1 MTRPA
6 VIIGLGGTGQQ
17 VVLSLKK
24 DLLEIGK
31 GRMPEEV
38 RLLAFD
44 SAGRIAPQEG
54 VELEDEIEYFPVGAS
69 LYELVRS
76 IRDDKVNAAN
86 GAPAALSHLHWFP
99 AEAALP
105 LGMAALTTSIGCGAY
120 RPLGRLSLF
129 NKVGPIVE
137 KIRVAIRA
145 AGQHAYG
152 TRAQAENAN
161 LLEILVVS
169 SFAGGTGAGM
179 FVDIGWL
186 VRHVAENMLYDKY
199 VLRGFFLLPSGF
211 DGGDAG
217 VLRARQGRGFAAWR
231 ELNRSLLGGGRNK
244 IVYSPADAS
253 LNVST
258 DSVCYDV
265 SYLLDPQRE
274 TYPLQASPQQG
285 IYPGIAH
292 AMSLMLDK
300 KSGNNFTFFWSDV
313 FMSLRAAN
321 PGVYHSAFGCYT
333 LKVPVHA
340 TEALFAQ
347 SLAIDTLDAL
357 LKPRYAEG
365 VFAGLAGNQNGEK
378 SAGWTG
384 SAAAQQFLVQD
395 ALVAGVATFTNTPWL
410 RIIGALEAMPEAQKV
425 VHIKNVAR
433 SALSAG
439 QMERY
444 FQAFSRVPKAA
455 AAAGAA
461 AAPDMLQLTNE
472 LRWWVWT
479 VALPSRVFG
488 DTPEQAVTRL
498 ISLDNP
504 TGVAR
509 VFARKYGDETAYGTG
524 EGGHGEFG
532 AEMQRV
538 KLAQLDAFRSLLR
551 EQMLVDLN
559 GTAGSAVTAKTGK
572 LGYVRAFCEG
582 LSAKLDGFGKF
593 VGDVRVMRSA
603 ELTKAASTKDAVVK
617 AQKEYVGLCDKTC
630 VFTFWDSQ
638 VHPEAHRAQ
647 RRYLKAVQVDMD
659 RRRGDIFLIV
669 MAQTVA
675 EMKAVVDATLKD
687 LVNWVA
693 HLAYGD
699 LGFKIQGLRDRLG
712 VTKENIVANQHKFD
726 LLGNPAFETN
736 KVFGGVSQAIAKKEF
751 VPAPAM
757 VAELLGAFHWTAAV
771 DAGIVRL
778 GFTVDY
784 PGANPGAVPTPKFL
798 LREGGDCAANN
809 EEHIVELCRRQYT
822 KLVDQVSQPLAVEVG
837 RIFGSEELAV
847 AMHDHAGVYYR
858 RRPGGIAQPPLS
870 RAAFLRV
877 NLLAS
882 PSCEGYFKEFFNKY
896 RQLHPDVKRFDTY
909 ESEDQY
915 KMTMMHVYDLIQSEN
930 FEMWHT
936 CRGSYPELFVREK
949 ENAVHIFPAEQN
961 AAYYER
967 RLPNDLQTNVREFQP
982 EVTAL
987 LESRERL
994 SLFFRAFAT
1003 GYIAY
1008 RNETID
1014 EVFNQFWG
1022 YQLSGGPMVHLT
1034 NLQPGKDDT
1043 NVFGLVKAFLYG
1055 RDVRHDRQEVVG
1067 IGWPALA
1074 RALVLFEQDPQMQA
1088 RSRYEEQM
1096 RGNSAGLVARIRS
1109 GGAMDAQ
1116 NNAGAIAVKQQYLDL
1131 ADVAELILK
1140 DACGALRA

>member
-24 DLLEIGK
+24 DLLEVGK
-31 GRMPEEV
+31 GKLPDEV

-54 VELEDEIEYFPVGAS
+54 VELEDEIEYFPIGAP

-105 LGMAALTTSIGCGAY
+105 LGMAALATSIGCGAY

-137 KIRVAIRA
+137 KIKGAIRA

-152 TRAQAENAN
+152 TRGQAESAN

-186 VRHVAENMLYDKY
+186 VRHVAEDMLQDRY

-211 DGGDAG
+211 YGGDAG

-231 ELNRSLLGGGRNK
+231 ELNRALTGSGRNK

-274 TYPLQASPQQG
+274 AYPLQASPEEG
-285 IYPGIAH
+285 IFPAIAH
-292 AMSLMLDK
+292 GMSLMLDK
-300 KSGNNFTFFWSDV
+300 KSGNNFTFFWSNV
-313 FMSLRAAN
+313 FMSLKAAN

-333 LKVPVHA
+333 LKVPVYA

-357 LKPRYAEG
+357 LKPMYADG
-365 VFAGLAGNQNGEK
+365 VFTGLAENQNLEK
-378 SAGWTG
+378 STGWTG
-384 SAAAQQFLVQD
+384 AAAAQEFLKQV
-395 ALVAGVATFTNTPWL
+395 ALFAGGVAYQNTPWL
-410 RIIGALEAMPEAQKV
+410 RVIGALEDFTEAQKV
-425 VHIKNVAR
+425 AHINALAR
-433 SALSAG
+433 SALSG
-439 QMERY
+439 QMLRY
-444 FQAFSRVPKAA
+444 FSAFSQIPNAP

-461 AAPDMLQLTNE
+461 AAPVMQQLTNE
-472 LRWWVWT
+472 LQWSVWKEA
-479 VALPSRVFG
+479 VPSREFG
-488 DTPEQAVTRL
+488 DTPQQAYVRL
-498 ISLDNP
+498 TSTTNP
-504 TGVAR
+504 KGVAM
-509 VFARKYGDETAYGTG
+509 VFARRFGDETKFGTS

-538 KLAQLDAFRSLLR
+538 KLAQLDMFRSLLR

-559 GTAGSAVTAKTGK
+559 GSVGSAVIAKTGK
-572 LGYVRAFCEG
+572 LGYVRAFCES
-582 LSAKLDGFGKF
+582 LSAKLDGFGTF
-593 VGDVRVMRSA
+593 VKDVMEVKSA
-603 ELTKAASTKDAVVK
+603 DLHTAAHTKTAVQK
-617 AQKEYVGLCDKTC
+617 AQKEYDGLCGKTC
-630 VFTFWDSQ
+630 VFTWWDSQ

-647 RRYLKAVQVDMD
+647 RRYLKAAQVDMD

-669 MAQTVA
+669 MAQTIA
-675 EMKAVVDATLKD
+675 EMKGVVDATLND
-687 LVNWVA
+687 LNNWVA
-693 HLAYGD
+693 HLVDGGG
-699 LGFKIQGLRDRLG
+699 GFDIQGLRYRLDE
-712 VTKENIVANQHKFD
+712 TKKHIVANQKRYD
-726 LLGNPAFETN
+726 RLGNPAFETN
-736 KVFGGVSQAIAKKEF
+736 RTFAGVSQAIAKKQF

-757 VAELLGAFHWTAAV
+757 VAELLGAFRWAAAV
-771 DAGIVRL
+771 EPGIVRL
-778 GFTVDY
+778 ACAVEY
-784 PGANPGAVPTPKFL
+784 PGTTPAAARIPHSL
-798 LREGGDCAANN
+798 LREGENCAANN
-809 EEHIVELCRRQYT
+809 EASIVALSRLQYT
-822 KLVDQVSQPLAVEVG
+822 QLVDQVSQPLAVEVG
-837 RIFGSEELAV
+837 RIFGSEALAV
-847 AMHDHAGVYYR
+847 AMQNHAGVYYR
-858 RRPGGIAQPPLS
+858 QRPGGIAQPPLS

-882 PSCEGYFKEFFNKY
+882 PDRAEYFKEFLAHY
-896 RQLHPDVKRFDTY
+896 RQLHTGLPSAQMF

-915 KMTMMHVYDLIQSEN
+915 KMTMMHVYDLIQSEH

-936 CRGSYPELFVREK
+936 CRGSYPELFVNQAED
-949 ENAVHIFPAEQN
+949 AVHIFPAEQHS
-961 AAYYER
+961 AYYER
-967 RLPNDLQTNVREFQP
+967 RLPSDLQTNVREFQP

-994 SLFFRAFAT
+994 SLFFRAFAI
-1003 GYIAY
+1003 GLIAY

-1014 EVFNQFWG
+1014 GVFNQFWG
-1022 YQLSGGPMVHLT
+1022 YQLSEGSMVHLS
-1034 NLQPGKDDT
+1034 NLQPGRDET
-1043 NVFGLVKAFLYG
+1043 NVFGLVRAFLHG
-1055 RDVRHDRQEVVG
+1055 RDVRHDKQEVLA
-1067 IGWPALA
+1067 IDWPALVHG
-1074 RALVLFEQDPQMQA
+1074 LVLFEQDVQMQA

-1096 RGNSAGLVARIRS
+1096 RGKSAGLVARIKS
-1109 GGAMDAQ
+1109 GGAMGAQ
-1116 NNAGAIAVKQQYLDL
+1116 NNAGATAGNQKFLDL
-1131 ADVAELILK
+1131 ADVAELILR
-1140 DACGALRA
+1140 DACAGLA

>member
-31 GRMPEEV
+31 GELPKEV

-54 VELEDEIEYFPVGAS
+54 VELEHDIEYFQIGAP
-69 LYELVRS
+69 LYELIKS

-86 GAPAALSHLHWFP
+86 GAQAQLSHLHWFP
-99 AEAALP
+99 AEAAVL
-105 LGMAALTTSIGCGAY
+105 LGGAALNTSIGCGAY

-129 NKVGPIVE
+129 NKVGPVVE
-137 KIRVAIRA
+137 KIKGAISVA
-145 AGQHAYG
+145 GETAYG
-152 TRAQAENAN
+152 SRSDAENAN

-169 SFAGGTGAGM
+169 SLAGGTGAGAL
-179 FVDIGWL
+179 VDIGWL
-186 VRHVAENMLYDKY
+186 VRHIAEHMLYDKY
-199 VLRGFFLLPSGF
+199 VLRGFFVLPSGF
-211 DGGDAG
+211 GAGDARD
-217 VLRARQGRGFAAWR
+217 VRSKEGRGFAAWR
-231 ELNRSLLGGGRNK
+231 ELDRALLGGGRNK
-244 IVYSPADAS
+244 IVYEPADAS

-258 DSVCYDV
+258 DSKCYDV
-265 SYLLDPQRE
+265 SYLLDPRRE
-274 TYPLQASPQQG
+274 TYPLQAEPEVG
-285 IYPGIAH
+285 IFPAIAH
-292 AMSLMLDK
+292 GMSLMLDK
-300 KSGNNFTFFWSDV
+300 KSGNNFTFFWSNV
-313 FMSLRAAN
+313 FMNLMAEN

-333 LKVPVHA
+333 LKVPVYA

-365 VFAGLAGNQNGEK
+365 IFAGLEENQNLERPAGW
-378 SAGWTG
+378 SAG
-384 SAAAQQFLVQD
+384 AAVKEFLTQVQ
-395 ALVAGVATFTNTPWL
+395 LITSGGPILNTPWL
-410 RIIGALEAMPEAQKV
+410 RIIGKLEDFTEAQRA
-425 VHIKNVAR
+425 VHIRALAN
-433 SALSAG
+433 SALSG
-439 QMERY
+439 QMSIY
-444 FQAFSRVPKAA
+444 FSAFSQIPNVG

-461 AAPDMLQLTNE
+461 AVPVMQQLTKE
-472 LRWWVWT
+472 LQWAVWT
-479 VALPSRVFG
+479 VAVPSREFG
-488 DTPEQAVTRL
+488 DTPQQAFVRL
-498 ISLDNP
+498 TNTNSANSVP
-504 TGVAR
+504 M
-509 VFARKYGDETAYGTG
+509 VFARRFGDETQYGTG
-524 EGGHGEFG
+524 GGGHGEFG

-538 KLAQLDAFRSLLR
+538 KLAQLGAFRSLLR

-559 GTAGSAVTAKTGK
+559 GTVGDAVTAKTGK
-572 LGYVRAFCEG
+572 LGYVRAFCEV
-582 LSAKLDGFGKF
+582 LSAKLDGFGTFLKA
-593 VGDVRVMRSA
+593 VMEMRSA
-603 ELTKAASTKDAVVK
+603 ELQRAANTQNAVRR
-617 AQKEYVGLCDKTC
+617 AQSEYDGLRGETC
-630 VFTFWDSQ
+630 VFTWWDSQ

-647 RRYLKAVQVDMD
+647 RRYLKAAQVDMD

-675 EMKAVVDATLKD
+675 EMKTVVDVTLKD
-687 LVNWVA
+687 LNNWIA
-693 HLAYGD
+693 HLAYGER
-699 LGFKIQGLRDRLG
+699 GFNIQGLRARLG
-712 VTKENIVANQHKFD
+712 VSKEDIVANQYKYD
-726 LLGNPAFETN
+726 LLGNPHFAANRT
-736 KVFGGVSQAIAKKEF
+736 FGGVAQAIAKREF

-757 VAELLGAFHWTAAV
+757 VAELLGAFRWTASV
-771 DAGIVRL
+771 EPGIVRL
-778 GFTVDY
+778 GFAVDY
-784 PGANPGAVPTPKFL
+784 PGATPTAARIPHAL
-798 LREGGDCAANN
+798 LREGEKCAAIN
-809 EEHIVELCRRQYT
+809 EASIVALSRDQYT
-822 KLVDQVSQPLAVEVG
+822 KLVDQVSQPLAREVG
-837 RIFGSEELAV
+837 NLFSAEELAV
-847 AMHDHAGVYYR
+847 AMQNHAGVYYR
-858 RRPGGIAQPPLS
+858 QRPGGIAQQPLS
-870 RAAFLRV
+870 RAVFLRV
-877 NLLAS
+877 NLQAS
-882 PSCEGYFKEFFNKY
+882 PGRAAYFNEFFGHY
-896 RQLHPDVKRFDTY
+896 RQLHTGVPSARMY

-915 KMTMMHVYDLIQSEN
+915 KMTMMHVYDLIQSES

-936 CRGSYPELFVREK
+936 CRSSYSEVLNLLS

-1014 EVFNQFWG
+1014 GVFNQFWG

-1034 NLQPGKDDT
+1034 NLQPGNDDT
-1043 NVFGLVKAFLYG
+1043 NVFGLVKAFLHG

-1067 IGWPALA
+1067 IGWPALP

-1096 RGNSAGLVARIRS
+1096 RGKSAGLVARIRS

>member
-24 DLLEIGK
+24 DLLEIGR
-31 GRMPEEV
+31 GIMPDEV
-38 RLLAFD
+38 QLLAFD
-44 SAGRIAPQEG
+44 SAGRSAPQEG
-54 VELEDEIEYFPVGAS
+54 VELEHDIEYFQIGAP

-76 IRDDKVNAAN
+76 IRDDKVSAAN

-99 AEAALP
+99 AETALP
-105 LGMAALTTSIGCGAY
+105 LGMAALDTRIGCGAY

-137 KIRVAIRA
+137 KITGAISA
-145 AGQHAYG
+145 ADRHTFG
-152 TRAQAENAN
+152 TRSEAESAS

-169 SFAGGTGAGM
+169 SLAGGTGAGM

-186 VRHVAENMLYDKY
+186 VRHIAERMLHDRY

-211 DGGDAG
+211 GAGDPSD
-217 VLRARQGRGFAAWR
+217 VRSKEGRGFAAWR
-231 ELNRSLLGGGRNK
+231 ELNRALLGGGRNRC
-244 IVYSPADAS
+244 VYSPAEAA

-258 DSVCYDV
+258 NSKCYDV
-265 SYLLDPQRE
+265 SYLVDPRRE
-274 TYPLQASPQQG
+274 TYPLQARPEEG
-285 IYPGIAH
+285 IFPAIAH
-292 AMSLMLDK
+292 GMSLMLDK
-300 KSGNNFTFFWSDV
+300 KSGNNFTFYWSNV
-313 FMSLRAAN
+313 FMGLMAEN

-333 LKVPVHA
+333 LKVPVYA

-357 LKPRYAEG
+357 LKPRYDEG
-365 VFAGLAGNQNGEK
+365 NFAGLVENQNLEK

-384 SAAAQQFLVQD
+384 AAAAQQFLGQVD
-395 ALVAGVATFTNTPWL
+395 LIAGVATYKNTPWL
-410 RIIGALEAMPEAQKV
+410 QIIGALERFTEAERV
-425 VHIKNVAR
+425 VHIKALAN
-433 SALSAG
+433 SALSG
-439 QMERY
+439 QLVRY
-444 FQAFSRVPKAA
+444 FSAFSQVPNAVV
-455 AAAGAA
+455 AAGAA
-461 AAPDMLQLTNE
+461 AAPVMQQISKELQ
-472 LRWWVWT
+472 WSVWK
-479 VALPSRVFG
+479 VAVPSREFG
-488 DTPEQAVTRL
+488 DTPQQAFVRL
-498 ISLDNP
+498 TSGTNP
-504 TGVAR
+504 NGVPM
-509 VFARKYGDETAYGTG
+509 VFVRRFGDEIKFGTG

-551 EQMLVDLN
+551 EQLLVDLN
-559 GTAGSAVTAKTGK
+559 GTAGAAVTAKTGK
-572 LGYVRAFCEG
+572 LGYVRSFCLG
-582 LSAKLDGFGKF
+582 LSAKFDDFGTF
-593 VGDVRVMRSA
+593 IRDVRAMRSA
-603 ELTKAASTKDAVVK
+603 ELTKALSTKAAIQK
-617 AQKEYVGLCDKTC
+617 AQKEYELLCGKTC
-630 VFTFWDSQ
+630 VFTWWDSQ

-675 EMKAVVDATLKD
+675 EMKAVVDATLRD
-687 LVNWVA
+687 LDNWVA

-699 LGFKIQGLRDRLG
+699 LRFNIQGLRKRLG
-712 VTKENIVANQHKFD
+712 DTKENIEANENRYD
-726 LLGNPAFETN
+726 RLGNPAFEINRT
-736 KVFGGVSQAIAKKEF
+736 FGGVSQAIARQRF

-757 VAELLGAFHWTAAV
+757 VAELLGAFRWTAAV
-771 DAGIVRL
+771 EAGTVRL
-778 GFTVDY
+778 GCAVEY
-784 PGANPGAVPTPKFL
+784 PGITPAAARIPHSL
-798 LREGGDCAANN
+798 LREGENCAANN
-809 EEHIVELCRRQYT
+809 EASIVALSRMQYT
-822 KLVDQVSQPLAVEVG
+822 QLVDQVSQPLAEEVG
-837 RIFGSEELAV
+837 RIFAPEELAV
-847 AMHDHAGVYYR
+847 AMQNHAGVYYR
-858 RRPGGIAQPPLS
+858 QRPGGVAQPPLM

-877 NLLAS
+877 NLQAS
-882 PSCEGYFKEFFNKY
+882 PGRAGYFNEFFQHY
-896 RQLHPDVKRFDTY
+896 RQLHTGLPSAFMY

-915 KMTMMHVYDLIQSEN
+915 KMTMMHVYDLIQSES

-936 CRGSYPELFVREK
+936 CRSSYSELFVNQAED
-949 ENAVHIFPAEQN
+949 AVHIFPAEQH
-961 AAYYER
+961 AAFYER
-967 RLPNDLQTNVREFQP
+967 RLPSDLQTNVREFQP

-994 SLFFRAFAT
+994 SLFFRAFAM
-1003 GYIAY
+1003 GLIAY
-1008 RNETID
+1008 RSETING
-1014 EVFNQFWG
+1014 VFNQFWG
-1022 YQLSGGPMVHLT
+1022 YQLSEGPLVHLT
-1034 NLQPGKDDT
+1034 NLQPGRDDT
-1043 NVFGLVKAFLYG
+1043 NVFGLVKAFLHG

-1067 IGWPALA
+1067 IGWPALP